1 MGFGIVRQL
10 PHRKQQAKPSTHA
23 TARHAPSKRQASK
36 PSTQARQAKKRQ
48 AKLRPSVTA
57 KKKTKKPLR
66 AYRFRFCLIS
76 SVIRINLARAIKAM
90 SLFIIKPVYRVKSL
104 IEKVTLSLKS

>member
-1 MGFGIVRQL
+1 MHPGKWLKSPLNGFDAWFSLDTL
-10 PHRKQQAKPSTHA
+10 PPSQYPA
-23 TARHAPSKRQASK
+23 IKREGYRLTLISYQ
-36 PSTQARQAKKRQ
+36 R

-104 IEKVTLSLKS
+104 IEEVTLSLKS